1 MVGLLAAMV
10 SRSSRVQIVKL
21 PLHQVAK
28 RVTGK
33 IQSGYD
39 PFTGKPFKMVY
50 QRVRKGLGNLE
61 DSGGMGLQFRVQAL
75 ITDKKSA
82 AQLKSRAR
90 MAAAVAAYQV
100 LTNEEKENLKEAA
113 LALHLTGYNLFIKQ
127 FCETHNIENF

>member
-1 MVGLLAAMV
+1 M
-10 SRSSRVQIVKL
+10 KL
-21 PLHQVAK
+21 PLHEVAK

-61 DSGGMGLQFRVQAL
+61 DNGHMGLQFRVQAL
-75 ITDKKSA
+75 ITDKKST
-82 AQLKSRAR
+82 AQLQSRAR
-90 MAAAVAAYQV
+90 LAAAVTAYQT
-100 LTNEEKENLKEAA
+100 LPFTEKEALKLAA
-113 LALHLTGYNLFIKQ
+113 LGLHMTGYNLFIKQ

>member
-1 MVGLLAAMV
+1 M
-10 SRSSRVQIVKL
+10 KL

-61 DSGGMGLQFRVQAL
+61 DNGRMGLQFRVQAL
-75 ITDKKSA
+75 ITDKKST
-82 AQLKSRAR
+82 AQLQSRAR
-90 MAAAVAAYQV
+90 LAAAVTAYQV
-100 LTNEEKENLKEAA
+100 LTSEEKENLKLAA
-113 LALHLTGYNLFIKQ
+113 LALHMTGYNLFIKQ
-127 FCETHNIENF
+127 FCETHNIEDF

>member
-1 MVGLLAAMV
+1 M
-10 SRSSRVQIVKL
+10 KL
-21 PLHQVAK
+21 PLHEVAK

-61 DSGGMGLQFRVQAL
+61 DNGHMGLQFRVQAL

-82 AQLKSRAR
+82 GQLQSRAR
-90 MAAAVAAYQV
+90 LAAATAAYKV
-100 LTNEEKENLKEAA
+100 LSNEEKENLKEAA
-113 LALHLTGYNLFIKQ
+113 LDLRITGYNLFVKK
-127 FCETHNIENF
+127 FCETHNIEDF

>member
-10 SRSSRVQIVKL
+10 SRSSGVQNMKL

-61 DSGGMGLQFRVQAL
+61 DTGGMGLQFRVQAL

-100 LTNEEKENLKEAA
+100 LTIGEKENLKEAA
-113 LALHLTGYNLFIKQ
+113 LDLHMTGYNLFIKL
-127 FCETHNIENF
+127 FCETHNIEDY

>member
-10 SRSSRVQIVKL
+10 SRSSGVQNMKL

-39 PFTGKPFKMVY
+39 PFTGEPFKMVY

-61 DSGGMGLQFRVQAL
+61 DTGGMGLQFRVQAL
-75 ITDKKSA
+75 ITDKKST
-82 AQLKSRAR
+82 AQLQSRAR
-90 MAAAVAAYQV
+90 LAAAVTAYQT
-100 LTNEEKENLKEAA
+100 LPFTEKEALKLAA
-113 LALHLTGYNLFIKQ
+113 LDLHMTGYNLFIKQ
-127 FCETHNIENF
+127 FCETHNIEDY

>member
-1 MVGLLAAMV
+1 M
-10 SRSSRVQIVKL
+10 KL

-28 RVTGK
+28 HVTGK
-33 IQSGYD
+33 IHSGYD

-61 DSGGMGLQFRVQAL
+61 DTGGMGLQFRVQAL

-90 MAAAVAAYQV
+90 LAAATAAYQ
-100 LTNEEKENLKEAA
+100 LLSQEHKELLKESA
-113 LALHLTGYNLFIKQ
+113 LDLNITGYNLFIKQ
-127 FCETHNIENF
+127 FCETHHIEDY

>member
-1 MVGLLAAMV
+1 MAGLLAAVV
-10 SRSSRVQIVKL
+10 SRSSGVQNMKL

-28 RVTGK
+28 HVTGK

-39 PFTGKPFKMVY
+39 PFTGEPFKMVY

-100 LTNEEKENLKEAA
+100 LTNGEKENLKEAA
-113 LALHLTGYNLFIKQ
+113 LTLHMTCYNLFIKQ
-127 FCETHNIENF
+127 FCETHNIEDY

>member
-1 MVGLLAAMV
+1 M
-10 SRSSRVQIVKL
+10 KL

-28 RVTGK
+28 HVTGK

-61 DSGGMGLQFRVQAL
+61 DTGGMGLQFRVQAL
-75 ITDKKSA
+75 IIDKKST

-90 MAAAVAAYQV
+90 MAAAVTAYQQ
-100 LTNEEKENLKEAA
+100 LPFIEKEALKEVA
-113 LALHLTGYNLFIKQ
+113 LDLNITGYNLFIKL
-127 FCETHNIENF
+127 FCETHKIEDY

>member
-1 MVGLLAAMV
+1 M
-10 SRSSRVQIVKL
+10 KL

-39 PFTGKPFKMVY
+39 PFTGEPFKMVY

-61 DSGGMGLQFRVQAL
+61 DSGGMGLQLRVQAL

-113 LALHLTGYNLFIKQ
+113 LALHMTGYNLFIKQ
-127 FCETHNIENF
+127 FCETHNIEDF